1 MIEIAPAQNGEA
13 FEQFI
18 DLSLEYVTWMT
29 AEIRIQYPQLDL
41 ATFAS
46 EHSYDDIRKKYPGD
60 SVPPKGCLLIALND
74 GVACGCIA
82 LGRLEPTICE
92 VRTLYVRPEYR
103 GLGIAKQLV
112 EADLKQARG
121 FGDEF
126 AQLDSLLFMTSAY
139 KLYQSFG
146 FYETAP
152 YSNYNP
158 TLKQYVRFLECK
170 LTENPPIS

>member
-1 MIEIAPAQNGEA
+1 MIEIVPAQSGEA

-18 DLSLEYVTWMT
+18 ALALEYVTWMN
-29 AEIRIQYPQLDL
+29 AEIRVQFPNLDL
-41 ATFAS
+41 DTFAS
-46 EHSYDDIRKKYPGD
+46 EHAYDDIRKKYPGD
-60 SVPPKGCLLIALND
+60 SVPPSGCLLIARND
-74 GVACGCIA
+74 GAACGCIA

-92 VRTLYVRPEYR
+92 VRTLFVRPEYR
-103 GLGIAKQLV
+103 GLGIAKALV
-112 EADLKQARG
+112 EADLSKARS
-121 FGDEF
+121 FGYEF

-139 KLYQSFG
+139 RLYQSFG

-170 LTENPPIS
+170 LVD